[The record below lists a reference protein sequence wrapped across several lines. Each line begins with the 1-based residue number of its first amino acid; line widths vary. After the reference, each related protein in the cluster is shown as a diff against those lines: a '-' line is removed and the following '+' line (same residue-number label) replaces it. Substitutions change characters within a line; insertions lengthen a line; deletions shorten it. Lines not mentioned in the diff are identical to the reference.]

1 MQVRPAPF
9 LILLVAI
16 AAPALAAAQS
26 VWGAPAEGVQVQ
38 SRFSSP
44 GQSQSILTAAPPA
57 PAAAAA
63 VPAPT
68 AAAGAPAPGAAEG
81 APQPFLNDRVTV
93 SGEGYGGPSGGAG
106 DSEMQPIA
114 ATLIYQGVIPGRSP
128 GATGTGKT
136 NALNWIGFQPLNL
149 VTRVFVRTDHD
160 APFEVITAPD
170 GLSVTVRLKVLGIS
184 HRNLSRT
191 IDTSA
196 FGREVAAINTKR
208 GPDGTTDV
216 VISLLT
222 PARFVTDAREGYLY
236 VDFAR

>member
-1 MQVRPAPF
+1 MQVRPASF

-16 AAPALAAAQS
+16 SAPALAAAQS

-38 SRFSSP
+38 SRFSNP

-57 PAAAAA
+57 PAAA
-63 VPAPT
+63 PAP
-68 AAAGAPAPGAAEG
+68 APAAGAPAAGAAEG
-81 APQPFLNDRVTV
+81 APQPFFNDRVTV
-93 SGEGYGGPSGGAG
+93 GGGSDGSDLGAG
-106 DSEMQPIA
+106 DGDLQPIA

-128 GATGTGKT
+128 GASGTGKT
-136 NALNWIGFQPLNL
+136 NALNWIGFQPLDL

-160 APFEVITAPD
+160 APFEVIAAPD
-170 GLSVTVRLKVLGIS
+170 GLSVTVRLKVPAIA
-184 HRNLSRT
+184 HRNLGRT

-196 FGREVAAINTKR
+196 FGRDVAAIDTRR

-216 VISLLT
+216 VISMLS
-222 PARFVTDAREGYLY
+222 PAQFVTEAREGYLY

>member
-1 MQVRPAPF
+1 MRVRPAPF
-9 LILLVAI
+9 LILLI
-16 AAPALAAAQS
+16 ATVIPALAAAQS
-26 VWGAPAEGVQVQ
+26 VWGAPSEGVQVQ

-44 GQSQSILTAAPPA
+44 GQSQAILTAAPPA
-57 PAAAAA
+57 PAAA
-63 VPAPT
+63 PAP
-68 AAAGAPAPGAAEG
+68 AGPQAGAPAPGASDG

-93 SGEGYGGPSGGAG
+93 SGEGYREPSGGTG
-106 DSEMQPIA
+106 DSEMLPIA

-170 GLSVTVRLKVLGIS
+170 GLSVTVRLKVPAIA

-196 FGREVAAINTKR
+196 FGRDVAAIDTKR

-216 VISLLT
+216 VISLLA
-222 PARFVTDAREGYLY
+222 PARFLTDAREGYLY

>member
-9 LILLVAI
+9 LILLLATVT
-16 AAPALAAAQS
+16 PALAAAQS
-26 VWGAPAEGVQVQ
+26 TWGAPAEGVQVQ

-44 GQSQSILTAAPPA
+44 GQSQAILTAAPPTAAPA
-57 PAAAAA
+57 PAA
-63 VPAPT
+63 PQ
-68 AAAGAPAPGAAEG
+68 GAPGAAAPGAGDG

-136 NALNWIGFQPLNL
+136 NALNWIGFQPLDL

-160 APFEVITAPD
+160 APFEVIAAPD
-170 GLSVTVRLKVLGIS
+170 GLSVTVRLKVPAIS
-184 HRNLSRT
+184 HRNLGRT

-196 FGREVAAINTKR
+196 FGREVAAIDTKR

-216 VISLLT
+216 VISLLS
-222 PARFVTDAREGYLY
+222 PAQFVTEAREGYLY
-236 VDFAR
+236 VDFTR

>member
-9 LILLVAI
+9 LILLLATVTPAI
-16 AAPALAAAQS
+16 AAAQS
-26 VWGAPAEGVQVQ
+26 TWGAPAEGVQVQ

-44 GQSQSILTAAPPA
+44 GQSQAILTAAPPA
-57 PAAAAA
+57 AAPAPAAPQAAPAAAA
-63 VPAPT
+63 
-68 AAAGAPAPGAAEG
+68 PGAGDG

-93 SGEGYGGPSGGAG
+93 SGDSYGLASGGAG
-106 DSEMQPIA
+106 DSEMLPIA
-114 ATLIYQGVIPGRSP
+114 ATLMYQGVIPGRSP
-128 GATGTGKT
+128 GASGTGKT
-136 NALNWIGFQPLNL
+136 NALNWIGFQPLDL
-149 VTRVFVRTDHD
+149 VTRVFVRTDHE

-170 GLSVTVRLKVLGIS
+170 GLSVTVRLKVRGIS

-196 FGREVAAINTKR
+196 FGREVAAIDTKR

-216 VISLLT
+216 VISLLA

>member
-57 PAAAAA
+57 PAAA
-63 VPAPT
+63 PASA

-93 SGEGYGGPSGGAG
+93 GGSSVGSNDGAG
-106 DSEMQPIA
+106 DSELQPIA

-128 GATGTGKT
+128 GASGTGKT
-136 NALNWIGFQPLNL
+136 NALNWIGFQPLDL

-160 APFEVITAPD
+160 APFEVIAAPD
-170 GLSVTVRLKVLGIS
+170 GLSVTVRLKVPAIA
-184 HRNLSRT
+184 HRNLGRT

-196 FGREVAAINTKR
+196 FGRDVAAIDTRR
-208 GPDGTTDV
+208 GPEGTTDV
-216 VISLLT
+216 VISMLS
-222 PARFVTDAREGYLY
+222 PAQFVTEAREGYLY

>member
-1 MQVRPAPF
+1 MRVIPAPF
-9 LILLVAI
+9 LVLLFVT

-26 VWGAPAEGVQVQ
+26 MWGAPAEGVQVQ

-57 PAAAAA
+57 PAAAPAA
-63 VPAPT
+63 PAG
-68 AAAGAPAPGAAEG
+68 AAPAPAAADG
-81 APQPFLNDRVTV
+81 APQPFINDRVTV
-93 SGEGYGGPSGGAG
+93 GGAYGGSSEEAG
-106 DSEMQPIA
+106 DSAMAPISA
-114 ATLIYQGVIPGRSP
+114 ALIYQGVIPGRSL

-136 NALNWIGFQPLNL
+136 NALNWIGFQPLDL

-160 APFEVITAPD
+160 APYEVIAAPD
-170 GLSVTVRLKVLGIS
+170 GLSVTVRLKVPAIA

-196 FGREVAAINTKR
+196 FEREIAAIDTRR
-208 GPDGTTDV
+208 GPEGTTNV
-216 VISLLT
+216 VISLLA
-222 PARFVTDAREGYLY
+222 PARFVTEAREGYLY

>member
-1 MQVRPAPF
+1 MPVRPAPF

-57 PAAAAA
+57 PAAA
-63 VPAPT
+63 PAP
-68 AAAGAPAPGAAEG
+68 AGPQAGVAAPGAADG

-160 APFEVITAPD
+160 APFEVIAAPD
-170 GLSVTVRLKVLGIS
+170 GLSVTVRLKVPAIS

-196 FGREVAAINTKR
+196 FGREVAAIDTKR

-216 VISLLT
+216 VISLLS
-222 PARFVTDAREGYLY
+222 PAQFVTEAREGYLY
-236 VDFAR
+236 VDFTR

>member
-57 PAAAAA
+57 PASAAA

-81 APQPFLNDRVTV
+81 APKPFFNDRVTV
-93 SGEGYGGPSGGAG
+93 GGGSAG
-106 DSEMQPIA
+106 TDDGNGDAELQPIA

-136 NALNWIGFQPLNL
+136 NALNWIGFQPLDL
-149 VTRVFVRTDHD
+149 VTRVFVRTDHE
-160 APFEVITAPD
+160 APFEVIAAPD
-170 GLSVTVRLKVLGIS
+170 GLSVTVRLKVPAIA
-184 HRNLSRT
+184 HRNLNRT

-196 FGREVAAINTKR
+196 FGREVAAIDTKR
-208 GPDGTTDV
+208 GPGGTTDV
-216 VISLLT
+216 VISLLS
-222 PARFVTDAREGYLY
+222 PAQFVTEAREGYLY
-236 VDFAR
+236 VDFTR

>member
-57 PAAAAA
+57 PASAAA

-81 APQPFLNDRVTV
+81 APEPFFNDRVTV
-93 SGEGYGGPSGGAG
+93 GGGSAG
-106 DSEMQPIA
+106 TDDGNGDAELQPIA

-136 NALNWIGFQPLNL
+136 NALNWIGFQPLDL
-149 VTRVFVRTDHD
+149 VTRVFVRTDHE
-160 APFEVITAPD
+160 APFEVIAAPD
-170 GLSVTVRLKVLGIS
+170 GLSVTVRLKVPAIA

-196 FGREVAAINTKR
+196 FGREVAAIDTKR
-208 GPDGTTDV
+208 GPGGTTDV
-216 VISLLT
+216 VISLLS
-222 PARFVTDAREGYLY
+222 PAQFVTEAREGYLY
-236 VDFAR
+236 VDFTR

>member
-57 PAAAAA
+57 PASAAA

-81 APQPFLNDRVTV
+81 APEPFFNDRVTV
-93 SGEGYGGPSGGAG
+93 GGGSAGTDDGEG
-106 DSEMQPIA
+106 ELQPIA

-136 NALNWIGFQPLNL
+136 NALNWIGFQPLDL
-149 VTRVFVRTDHD
+149 VTRVFVRTDHE
-160 APFEVITAPD
+160 APFEVIAAPD
-170 GLSVTVRLKVLGIS
+170 GLSVTVRLKVPAIA
-184 HRNLSRT
+184 HRNLNRT

-196 FGREVAAINTKR
+196 FGREVAAIDTKR
-208 GPDGTTDV
+208 GPGGTTDV
-216 VISLLT
+216 VISLLS
-222 PARFVTDAREGYLY
+222 PAQFVTEAREGYLY
-236 VDFAR
+236 VDFTR